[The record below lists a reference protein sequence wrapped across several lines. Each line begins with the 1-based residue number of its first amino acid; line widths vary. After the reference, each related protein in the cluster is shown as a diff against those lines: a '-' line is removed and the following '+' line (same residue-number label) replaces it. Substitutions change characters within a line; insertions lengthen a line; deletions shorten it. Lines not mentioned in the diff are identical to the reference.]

1 MELYIS
7 ICKTLTQLT
16 FIANF
21 LFFCSD
27 KSDGKNLL
35 HRLKSVDEIIRV
47 LLTVYFMF
55 LVGNMIVSTPENHM
69 SSGIHQTVGD
79 CKIFQNDLAGHQ
91 RQVKMG

>member
-1 MELYIS
+1 M
-7 ICKTLTQLT
+7 TQID
-16 FIANF
+16 FYCQF
-21 LFFCSD
+21 FFCSD